1 MLSAECAWR
10 RRFIVLDGRKKD
22 VASNGAAS
30 SAPLVSPS
38 RPGWITKRQLLGMST
53 APPRVSAF
61 SRISSSRATLDTPTS
76 RTTSSTRERVS
87 CPLFFHLSSVLF
99 RFISFF
105 CFLYRRVSKYSSP
118 PAFCPR
124 FADAGFV
131 SPDLFPV
138 YCETLIEGPLRR
150 LLRALARRANS

>member
-105 CFLYRRVSKYSSP
+105 FVFFIVVYPNTLPRPPFVLDSP
-118 PAFCPR
+118 MRASFPR
-124 FADAGFV
+124 IYFRFIAK
-131 SPDLFPV
+131 L
-138 YCETLIEGPLRR
+138 
-150 LLRALARRANS
+150 

>member
-1 MLSAECAWR
+1 MEPHRLR
-10 RRFIVLDGRKKD
+10 RSFLLVGR
-22 VASNGAAS
+22 
-30 SAPLVSPS
+30 
-38 RPGWITKRQLLGMST
+38 GWITKRQLLGMST

-61 SRISSSRATLDTPTS
+61 SRISSSRATLDTPNDFIYPRKS
-76 RTTSSTRERVS
+76 LLP
-87 CPLFFHLSSVLF
+87 PLLSSLL
-99 RFISFF
+99 RSISLYIFFF
-105 CFLYRRVSKYSSP
+105 CFLYHRVSKYSSP
-118 PAFCPR
+118 PVFCPR